1 MQSDSTSI
9 QSCKRHAIGPMI
21 SRGDSRYQS
30 QRAPRS
36 NSKST
41 KVGSPSPSDAGGERG
56 ARSVNVDGF
65 IVVNDA
71 AFISRQTDKQHSDK
85 YEDNVIRDS
94 SNLSGEW
101 LW

>member
-1 MQSDSTSI
+1 
-9 QSCKRHAIGPMI
+9 MI
-21 SRGDSRYQS
+21 SRGDSRYNG
-30 QRAPRS
+30 QRTPRS

-41 KVGSPSPSDAGGERG
+41 KVGSPSPSDAGGECG

-65 IVVNDA
+65 MVVNDA
-71 AFISRQTDKQHSDK
+71 AFITHQTDKQHSTEHEN
-85 YEDNVIRDS
+85 YEINDS